1 MPRQL
6 KVAVTGSAG
15 SGKSTVCRSLRD
27 KGLAVIDLD
36 SVSRETVKPGSPALE
51 AVRSVFGSAALGPDG
66 CLDRSYL
73 RSLIISDSSQ
83 KKKLEDILHPLIIA
97 MMNEKMDHAFA
108 LGNSIIIVEVPLL
121 FETGMDS
128 MFDVTIAVLCDPGT
142 RINRLSKRDGVSTED
157 AAALVSIQMPDEE
170 KARRAGY
177 LIQNSGDLE
186 SLVQESGRL
195 YNYLKSLRLDN

>member
-83 KKKLEDILHPLIIA
+83 KKKLEDILHPLIIS
-97 MMNEKMDHAFA
+97 MMNEKMDDAFA
-108 LGNSIIIVEVPLL
+108 LGEQAEAFGHTGDQAFAHAQVGVFAGGEGDVSVAHEVGGL
-121 FETGMDS
+121 GGGQ
-128 MFDVTIAVLCDPGT
+128 CH
-142 RINRLSKRDGVSTED
+142 
-157 AAALVSIQMPDEE
+157 
-170 KARRAGY
+170 ARR
-177 LIQNSGDLE
+177 
-186 SLVQESGRL
+186 
-195 YNYLKSLRLDN
+195 